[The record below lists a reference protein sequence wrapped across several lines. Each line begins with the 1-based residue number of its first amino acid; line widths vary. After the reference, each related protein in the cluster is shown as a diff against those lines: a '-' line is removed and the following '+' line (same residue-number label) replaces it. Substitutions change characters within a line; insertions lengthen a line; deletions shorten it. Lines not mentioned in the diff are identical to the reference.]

1 MKAHRDILHLVES
14 TPFVDTHEHLWE
26 EQHRV
31 EALKKDSEHHI
42 WSPDIAMLL
51 GHYVD
56 SDLIVAGMPAEY
68 MDKIKDWGLGPKEK
82 WALVEPYY
90 QRSRNTGYLRCLR
103 ESVRRLYGERDITA
117 DNVEKISGLIRDGVH
132 PGFYETILCD
142 VAHIEYC
149 HVNSLEAD
157 PFMQTADPEL
167 LAQDLSFVAFSEAR
181 QIGDFGESAGREVG
195 TLDDWHAVIDWHFE
209 QYGPRA
215 IALKSQQAYGRRL
228 DFAEVS
234 AEDAAP
240 LFKRYRKDRDSVDG
254 AESKAIRDHL
264 FHYCMEKAA
273 EYSLVVK
280 LHTGYYAGQGG
291 MPMDRVAANAG
302 DVCGLLKAHP
312 KVRFD
317 FFHIGYPCQDD
328 FIAVAKHYPN
338 AYLDMCWA
346 WIINP
351 AASVRFLKEFLMA
364 VPANKI
370 FTFGGDFMPVEM
382 VPGHAAVARQGIAQ
396 AITELVEEGW
406 MDESDVPGIVDR
418 IMRGNAHEV
427 FDQPG
432 KLAAWRAAGTA
443 VSK

>member
-26 EQHRV
+26 EKHRV
-31 EALKKDSEHHI
+31 DALAKGRDSGM
-42 WSPDIAMLL
+42 WPPDIAMLL

-56 SDLIVAGMPAEY
+56 SDLIVAGLPPNDMEKVKGY
-68 MDKIKDWGLGPKEK
+68 DLSPKEK
-82 WALVEPYY
+82 WALIAPFYKKT
-90 QRSRNTGYLRCLR
+90 RNTGYLRCLR

-149 HVNSLEAD
+149 QVNSLET
-157 PFMQTADPEL
+157 PVLMETADPAL
-167 LAQDLSFVAFSEAR
+167 LAQDMSFVSFCGPGNKGKLGRA
-181 QIGDFGESAGREVG
+181 AGIEPD
-195 TLDDWHAVIDWHFE
+195 TLDHWHDIIDWHFE
-209 QYGPRA
+209 KYGPRA
-215 IALKSQQAYGRRL
+215 IALKNQMAYGRRL
-228 DFAEVS
+228 DFEQVS
-234 AEDAAP
+234 AKDAAP
-240 LFKRYRKDRDSVDG
+240 LFASHVKDDDKLTP
-254 AESKAIRDHL
+254 AEEKALQDHL
-264 FHYCMEKAA
+264 FHYCMGKAE
-273 EYSLVVK
+273 EYNLVVK
-280 LHTGYYAGQGG
+280 LHTGYYAGQAS
-291 MPMDRVAANAG
+291 MPMHRLAANAG
-302 DVCGLLKAHP
+302 DVCELLKAHP

-317 FFHIGYPCQDD
+317 FFHIGYPCQDE
-328 FIAVAKHYPN
+328 FIAVAKQWPN

-364 VPANKI
+364 APANKL
-370 FTFGGDFMPVEM
+370 FSFGGDFMPVEM
-382 VPGHAAVARQGIAQ
+382 VPGHAVIARQGIAQ
-396 AITELVEEGW
+396 AITELVEDGW
-406 MDESDVPGIVDR
+406 MDDQDVPEIVDR

-432 KLAAWRAAGTA
+432 KMAAWRAAGSA

>member
-1 MKAHRDILHLVES
+1 MKAHRDIMHLVES

-31 EALKKDSEHHI
+31 EALKKDSGHHI
-42 WSPDIAMLL
+42 WTPDIAMLL

-56 SDLIVAGMPAEY
+56 SDLIVAGMPPED
-68 MDKIKDWGLGPKEK
+68 MDKVKEWGLSPKEK
-82 WALVEPYY
+82 WSLVEPHY

-103 ESVRRLYGERDITA
+103 ESVRRLYGERDITS

-149 HVNSLEAD
+149 HVNSLEGGS
-157 PFMQTADPEL
+157 FMETADPEL

-181 QIGDFGESAGREVG
+181 QIDDLGRAAGREVA
-195 TLDDWHAVIDWHFE
+195 TLDDWHGVIDWHFE
-209 QYGPRA
+209 KYGPRA

-228 DFAEVS
+228 DFAQVS
-234 AEDAAP
+234 AGDAAP
-240 LFKRYRKDRDSVDG
+240 LFKRYRKDRDSVND
-254 AESKAIRDHL
+254 AEHKAICDHL

-273 EYSLVVK
+273 EYNLVVK
-280 LHTGYYAGQGG
+280 LHTGYYAGQSS
-291 MPMDRVAANAG
+291 MPMHRLNSNAG
-302 DVCGLLKAHP
+302 DVCELLKAHP

-317 FFHIGYPCQDD
+317 FFHIGYPCQDE
-328 FIAVAKHYPN
+328 FIAVAKQWPN

-382 VPGHAAVARQGIAQ
+382 VPGHAAIARQGIAQ
-396 AITELVEEGW
+396 AVTELVEEGW
-406 MDESDVPGIVDR
+406 MDENDVPGVVDR
-418 IMRGNAHEV
+418 VMRGNAHEV
-427 FDQPG
+427 FDQPA
-432 KLAAWRAAGTA
+432 KLAAWRSAGSA